1 MNNALG
7 KNIRKHRELKG
18 YSQEY
23 MAQKLEVN
31 QASYA
36 KIENNTTKMTID
48 RLFAIS
54 KLLEIDVA
62 ELLELNKQ
70 NIYNVYDNHHAVGH
84 QQVENLHQENKEVY
98 QELIKAKDF
107 IIEKLQQ
114 EIEELKRK

>member
-1 MNNALG
+1 MNNILG

-18 YSQEY
+18 FSQEY
-23 MAQKLEVN
+23 MAHQLDLN

-48 RLFAIS
+48 RLFSIS

-62 ELLELNKQ
+62 ELLELSKQ
-70 NIYNVYDNHHAVGH
+70 NVYNVYDNQNAIGH

-98 QELIKAKDF
+98 QELIKAKDEQ
-107 IIEKLQQ
+107 ITLLKEMLQ
-114 EIEELKRK
+114 KK